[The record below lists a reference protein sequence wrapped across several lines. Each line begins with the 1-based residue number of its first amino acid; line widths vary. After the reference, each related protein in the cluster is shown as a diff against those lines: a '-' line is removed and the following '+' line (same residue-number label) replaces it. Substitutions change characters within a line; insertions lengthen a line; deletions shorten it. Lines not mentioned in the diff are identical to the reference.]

1 MLLIISQIFT
11 SRYIVFEGSG
21 SAELIV
27 PSLVKYT
34 CIPHLADFECLIY
47 VFAHDSLSVHVCI
60 NSYMSLLN
68 CNILLNSYS
77 EDRHTYVVQ
86 RALYS
91 AYDAV
96 SNLMKL
102 VLSVSEV
109 LYVFLI

>member
-1 MLLIISQIFT
+1 MLLIVTQIFT
-11 SRYIVFEGSG
+11 SRYIVFGGSG

-27 PSLVKYT
+27 PRLIKYT

-47 VFAHDSLSVHVCI
+47 VFVHDYLSIRVCI

-68 CNILLNSYS
+68 CNVLLNSYS
-77 EDRHTYVVQ
+77 EDRHTSVGQ

-96 SNLMKL
+96 SALMKL
-102 VLSVSEV
+102 VLSVLEV
-109 LYVFLI
+109 LYMFLI